1 MCCCNAVELRKH
13 FVHIVQGYVMTSEIG
28 GNKSFSR
35 VVVDWLRCKNG
46 RGARYLNAKCLRCCA
61 SASTSA
67 YILVVPQGRLNN
79 VSTAANDSFSIVS

>member
-35 VVVDWLRCKNG
+35 VVVGWLRCKNG
-46 RGARYLNAKCLRCCA
+46 RGLG
-61 SASTSA
+61 T
-67 YILVVPQGRLNN
+67 
-79 VSTAANDSFSIVS
+79 